1 MQGFNSPMP
10 CLNQR
15 MAIDNLKLIGG
26 SAGAILLYLL
36 FSKRNSRTSNLPL
49 PPGPKCWPIVGCMF
63 SIPKDEASWKWFAR
77 LGKEKGR
84 GFSANG
90 GELTVETRQDTV
102 IVNSHQAA
110 KDLFEG
116 RSSIY
121 SDRPHLTMA
130 SELIGWDDFLGM
142 CRYGE
147 RARGM
152 RRLLHATIN
161 PKAMKDWWP
170 HQEKEAYKFL
180 LKLLHSPERL
190 TAHIRHT
197 AGATVAKLTY
207 GYEVKDESDEYIDK
221 AEKTLGTFAYAST
234 PGRFLVDYFPLLKH
248 IPWAPFQR
256 AAAEWRAQLI
266 DFAEAPMNFVRTE
279 LAKGCAEPSFVSSW
293 LENASE
299 EDKPLIPWAAG
310 SIYSGGADTTVSAV
324 STFFIAM
331 LHHPK
336 VQEAAQDEID
346 RIVGPNRL
354 PNFTDRDSLPYIEA
368 IYKEVLRWQPLA
380 PIGIPRK
387 LALNH
392 DDEIPGKSHIIGN
405 AWSMLRDPK
414 AYQDPEHFNPSRFLA
429 PRSESNP
436 EEIIFGFGRRRCP
449 GAPVAHSSVW
459 LSIVLTL
466 ATYDISA
473 LKAENGMDI
482 LPSLDYTV
490 GVISHPS
497 PFQCNLRP
505 RSDKSRMLIENTAV

>member
-1 MQGFNSPMP
+1 
-10 CLNQR
+10 
-15 MAIDNLKLIGG
+15 
-26 SAGAILLYLL
+26 
-36 FSKRNSRTSNLPL
+36 
-49 PPGPKCWPIVGCMF
+49 
-63 SIPKDEASWKWFAR
+63 
-77 LGKEKGR
+77 
-84 GFSANG
+84 
-90 GELTVETRQDTV
+90 
-102 IVNSHQAA
+102 
-110 KDLFEG
+110 
-116 RSSIY
+116 
-121 SDRPHLTMA
+121 MA

-142 CRYGE
+142 CKYGE

-180 LKLLHSPERL
+180 LKLLHSPEKL

-299 EDKPLIPWAAG
+299 EDKPLIP
-310 SIYSGGADTTVSAV
+310 
-324 STFFIAM
+324 
-331 LHHPK
+331 

-368 IYKEVLRWQPLA
+368 IYKEYAAR
-380 PIGIPRK
+380 
-387 LALNH
+387 
-392 DDEIPGKSHIIGN
+392 
-405 AWSMLRDPK
+405 PK

>member
-1 MQGFNSPMP
+1 
-10 CLNQR
+10 
-15 MAIDNLKLIGG
+15 
-26 SAGAILLYLL
+26 
-36 FSKRNSRTSNLPL
+36 
-49 PPGPKCWPIVGCMF
+49 
-63 SIPKDEASWKWFAR
+63 
-77 LGKEKGR
+77 
-84 GFSANG
+84 
-90 GELTVETRQDTV
+90 
-102 IVNSHQAA
+102 
-110 KDLFEG
+110 
-116 RSSIY
+116 
-121 SDRPHLTMA
+121 MA

-142 CRYGE
+142 YLR
-147 RARGM
+147 
-152 RRLLHATIN
+152 
-161 PKAMKDWWP
+161 
-170 HQEKEAYKFL
+170 
-180 LKLLHSPERL
+180 S
-190 TAHIRHT
+190 T

-256 AAAEWRAQLI
+256 AAAEWRAKLI

-392 DDEIPGKSHIIGN
+392 DDEYEG
-405 AWSMLRDPK
+405 
-414 AYQDPEHFNPSRFLA
+414 
-429 PRSESNP
+429 
-436 EEIIFGFGRRRCP
+436 
-449 GAPVAHSSVW
+449 
-459 LSIVLTL
+459 
-466 ATYDISA
+466 
-473 LKAENGMDI
+473 
-482 LPSLDYTV
+482 
-490 GVISHPS
+490 
-497 PFQCNLRP
+497 
-505 RSDKSRMLIENTAV
+505 

>member
-1 MQGFNSPMP
+1 MYGFNSPMP

-84 GFSANG
+84 GFPANG

-121 SDRPHLTMA
+121 SDRPHLTMT

-142 CRYGE
+142 CKYGE

-170 HQEKEAYKFL
+170 QQEKEAYKFL
-180 LKLLHSPERL
+180 RKLLHSPEKL
-190 TAHIRHT
+190 TAHVRHT

-207 GYEVKDESDEYIDK
+207 GYDVKDESDEYIDK

-336 VQEAAQDEID
+336 VQKAAQDEID

-414 AYQDPEHFNPSRFLA
+414 AYQDPEHFDPSRFLA

-449 GAPVAHSSVW
+449 GVPVAHSSVW

-490 GVISHPS
+490 GVISVLSVLPGKLLSTFVKNDS
-497 PFQCNLRP
+497 P
-505 RSDKSRMLIENTAV
+505 